1 MKRERKPDF
10 FSVVEKLVEV
20 SSPLTAG
27 VPEANSLKKLS
38 RQIELVLPHAVLQ
51 VPAVRAGFDWI
62 NIEKRILLE
71 TWRTPET
78 ANSRPVT
85 LFHGSNDFSF
95 GSLLKLS

>member
-20 SSPLTAG
+20 SAPLTAG

-71 TWRTPET
+71 T
-78 ANSRPVT
+78 
-85 LFHGSNDFSF
+85 
-95 GSLLKLS
+95 